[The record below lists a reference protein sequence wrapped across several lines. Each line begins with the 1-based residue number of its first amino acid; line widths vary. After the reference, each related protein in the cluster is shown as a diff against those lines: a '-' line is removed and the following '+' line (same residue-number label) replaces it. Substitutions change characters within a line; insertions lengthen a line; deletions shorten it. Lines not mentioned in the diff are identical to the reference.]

1 MNTLLNECRAAGCA
15 LAQQHGL
22 DDAVVTVVATTL
34 TPAAAIGT
42 PRRQDF
48 PILQGRERMIEA
60 TINGARGQAFTD
72 TPVTFAGTLRD
83 VLTLPLTENA
93 MRAIFVATLNA
104 LLCHLRLVTDTV
116 HCIDDAP
123 EQCAATMA
131 AQARATGA
139 RTVGLIGFNP
149 AIAEALVRVFGAG
162 HVCITDL
169 NPDNIGATKYGVVVG
184 DGRTHGAALLNAVD
198 LALATGTILVNGT
211 GDALLQAARAAGT
224 RVVLYGVTCAAVC
237 HLAARERWCF
247 AAQSGGA
254 TRPGPA

>member
-1 MNTLLNECRAAGCA
+1 MTTLLETCRAQCGT
-15 LAQQHGL
+15 LVEQHGL
-22 DDAVVTVVATTL
+22 CDTLVTVVATTL

-42 PRRQDF
+42 PCRQDF

-60 TINGARGQAFTD
+60 TIHGARGQAFTD
-72 TPVTFAGTLRD
+72 APITFAGTLRD
-83 VLTLPLTENA
+83 VLTLSLTENA
-93 MRAIFVATLNA
+93 TRAIFVATLNA

-116 HCIDDAP
+116 HCKGDAP

-131 AQARATGA
+131 EQARGTGA

-162 HVCITDL
+162 HVRITDL

-198 LALATGTILVNGT
+198 LALATGTILINGT
-211 GDALLQAARAAGT
+211 GDALLQSARAAGT

-247 AAQSGGA
+247 AAQSGGVV
-254 TRPGPA
+254 RPGPA